1 MEHISDSQK
10 ELRRD
15 ILDYAWTEFIRL
27 GLKKVKVDDISSHFS
42 ISKRTLYEMFEDK
55 ETLIVECFRHRFDA
69 KHKEVELIHRETTL
83 SLETYVRLFAERIK
97 ESENINPVFF
107 SEAFKYPKLMR
118 FFEETTE
125 ERNSRAM
132 EVIQKCVNDGYLI
145 PDFNYPMLLE
155 AYGAQFMSIVK
166 LELYKKYKLSDML
179 NTLQIISFRGCC
191 TEKGLELLQQK
202 GYMCKI
208 DKVIGVQIPD
218 DVGSLTKLLTDVES
232 ININIEYLYVSYSRD
247 SKTPLA
253 VMKAAGYAEIE
264 ASLKSKG
271 YTIV

>member
-1 MEHISDSQK
+1 MISKKICKKTSFNLEHISDSQK

-83 SLETYVRLFAERIK
+83 SLETYVRLFSERIK

-191 TEKGLELLQQK
+191 TEKGLELLDR
-202 GYMCKI
+202 I
-208 DKVIGVQIPD
+208 IEI
-218 DVGSLTKLLTDVES
+218 TKCT
-232 ININIEYLYVSYSRD
+232 
-247 SKTPLA
+247 
-253 VMKAAGYAEIE
+253 
-264 ASLKSKG
+264 
-271 YTIV
+271 